1 MDGNN
6 GSDED
11 EGDLDK
17 KPAAIPTIRR
27 SARIQAY
34 TTAAKS
40 SG

>member
-1 MDGNN
+1 MDGNT

-11 EGDLDK
+11 EEDIAK
-17 KPAAIPTIRR
+17 KPAAIPTPHR
-27 SARIQAY
+27 SARIQDY